1 MKNFLV
7 LAISLLI
14 AQSVLF
20 SQENLNEQ
28 IWTRKKSFH
37 DIQYGLTLLLTEIGP
52 LPGMDLA
59 TTHGFRIGNRF
70 SLGAG
75 ISTIYFVTLTPYAYA
90 QIDLKDRFEKSRS
103 VPYFYLKAGYMFY
116 LKENDSD
123 NNSIHLEPGF
133 GYSFL
138 SKKRTPSWAV
148 LIAAIY
154 FEGSVFPKIGVAFE
168 F

>member
-1 MKNFLV
+1 MKRILL

-14 AQSVLF
+14 VQSVLF
-20 SQENLNEQ
+20 SQELLNEQ
-28 IWTRKKSFH
+28 SWTRKKSFH

-75 ISTIYFVTLTPYAYA
+75 ISTLYFVTLTPYAYA
-90 QIDLKDRFEKSRS
+90 RIDLKDRYEKSRS

-116 LKENDSD
+116 LIENDSD
-123 NNSIHLEPGF
+123 NNTIHLEPGF

-138 SKKRTPSWAV
+138 SKKRTTSWTV
-148 LIAAIY
+148 FIAANY